1 LKRNSQL
8 TNDRSAKSRLSLG
21 TSVLSSCG
29 CCELS
34 CQQHNAEIIQRYKLP
49 AKRACFY
56 KRSMLVA
63 MQRTRVSRIY
73 FAYYASIHLFSDRA
87 YWL

>member
-8 TNDRSAKSRLSLG
+8 TNDCSTKSRLSLE
-21 TSVLSSCG
+21 TSVLSSCNG

-34 CQQHNAEIIQRYKLP
+34 CQQHDAEIIQRYKLP

-63 MQRTRVSRIY
+63 MQCTGVSRIY
-73 FAYYASIHLFSDRA
+73 FAYYASIHLF
-87 YWL
+87 